1 MNLLAKSSGL
11 SKNIT
16 NPDDVLFQEKKIR
29 QERFRKLVII
39 DFIICFLFFAP
50 FLKLHFSI
58 DSYTMMRLQAQSGAV
73 GPHLTNGRFTAALIV
88 KILDY
93 FGINLVL
100 DTACGVFTFM
110 FCSAWCM
117 AKMTEWFFD
126 GKLEEKNWLETAL
139 VQAGCIT
146 GFCNVFIAE
155 WYQFTETLFIYAAAV
170 YSCVYAAYFFKE
182 RRYGLSF
189 LTLAAG
195 YNCYQPAMAIYV
207 FLILFFLYQ
216 KFAYRF
222 CPEVIREVAKGILI
236 CSSVFVVNLLITRF
250 CMKMGVITE
259 NSRYDEVGLE
269 NIANHIWILLQ
280 NQKRI
285 WVNANSMMELPLMA
299 VVICIMILLMIVNM
313 IQRRNLTIRQ
323 ICYQSV
329 MLLGGIC
336 VVYLPVV
343 MVRMFW
349 MAPRTIVPLFF
360 VYTVLAADLAFQGS
374 RKVKTAALSS
384 LCILLAVMFYD
395 VHIYAKDIR
404 LSNQT
409 DKQYIHMVQ
418 ERIEEYERQSQIKVE
433 YLGFSPDANI
443 RWRWDL
449 SRDYDWDVLERIMTV
464 EWAKADAFNYL
475 ESESYSLT
483 QVPEEYASYFMQND
497 WDRPD
502 LEAQVKFD
510 GNKCYIAIF

>member
-1 MNLLAKSSGL
+1 
-11 SKNIT
+11 
-16 NPDDVLFQEKKIR
+16 
-29 QERFRKLVII
+29 
-39 DFIICFLFFAP
+39 
-50 FLKLHFSI
+50 
-58 DSYTMMRLQAQSGAV
+58 
-73 GPHLTNGRFTAALIV
+73 
-88 KILDY
+88 
-93 FGINLVL
+93 
-100 DTACGVFTFM
+100 
-110 FCSAWCM
+110 
-117 AKMTEWFFD
+117 
-126 GKLEEKNWLETAL
+126 
-139 VQAGCIT
+139 
-146 GFCNVFIAE
+146 
-155 WYQFTETLFIYAAAV
+155 
-170 YSCVYAAYFFKE
+170 
-182 RRYGLSF
+182 
-189 LTLAAG
+189 
-195 YNCYQPAMAIYV
+195 
-207 FLILFFLYQ
+207 
-216 KFAYRF
+216 
-222 CPEVIREVAKGILI
+222 
-236 CSSVFVVNLLITRF
+236 
-250 CMKMGVITE
+250 
-259 NSRYDEVGLE
+259 
-269 NIANHIWILLQ
+269 
-280 NQKRI
+280 
-285 WVNANSMMELPLMA
+285 MA